1 MTDLRTSTESKV
13 FSHAELQA
21 LIDSQPRLS
30 LASLPTPLDF
40 CPRLSKVL
48 GGPDIFFKRDDLTGL
63 AFGGNKT
70 RQLEFL
76 LPKVIHEDFDI
87 IVAGA
92 YTQSNWC
99 RQITAAAKKLE
110 IDVML
115 VMVHGEKGPVRQG
128 NLLLNELMGAEIKIV
143 DIPDIQELPTFI
155 HKEAEKLK
163 KKGRKPFIIDP
174 FNQQVLAHSTLGYV
188 DASIELDKQLQELNV
203 QADAIYVAG
212 ANMTPAGLTLG
223 MKLLGRKTRV
233 IGISPVRWRKSRS
246 EDIAGIANAAAKILD
261 VSLIINPKDIVS
273 SEDYI
278 GPRYGVVT
286 PQSREALK
294 LVAKTEGIFLDPVY
308 SSKAMAGLID
318 HIRKGKVH
326 KDENVIFIH
335 TGGNPALFAY
345 ASDLLE
351 E

>member
-1 MTDLRTSTESKV
+1 MCIRDRSTV
-13 FSHAELQA
+13 
-21 LIDSQPRLS
+21 
-30 LASLPTPLDF
+30 
-40 CPRLSKVL
+40 
-48 GGPDIFFKRDDLTGL
+48 
-63 AFGGNKT
+63 
-70 RQLEFL
+70 
-76 LPKVIHEDFDI
+76 
-87 IVAGA
+87 
-92 YTQSNWC
+92 
-99 RQITAAAKKLE
+99 
-110 IDVML
+110 
-115 VMVHGEKGPVRQG
+115 
-128 NLLLNELMGAEIKIV
+128 
-143 DIPDIQELPTFI
+143 
-155 HKEAEKLK
+155 
-163 KKGRKPFIIDP
+163 
-174 FNQQVLAHSTLGYV
+174 GYV
-188 DASIELDKQLQELNV
+188 DASIELDRQLEEIKI

-212 ANMTPAGLTLG
+212 ANMTPAGLTLC

-233 IGISPVRWRKSRS
+233 VGISPVRWRQSRS

-261 VSLIINPKDIVS
+261 VPLTIRPDEIES

-318 HIRKGKVH
+318 HIRIGQVHPGEKV
-326 KDENVIFIH
+326 VFIH